1 MVEKEKI
8 KKIVERLTEI
18 RQLLNSLGNN
28 PMDSEMRQA
37 LLGALEALEEE
48 LRVGY
53 ILKEKR

>member
-1 MVEKEKI
+1 MVDKEKI

-53 ILKEKR
+53 ILKEKG